1 MPLMASYFRAG
12 LLIIANKLNMR
23 TLSKWHFLLKLK
35 LTTQYIPLYEASP
48 PSVRSFSLYYCH
60 ALNLIFQ
67 QAPTHPDLISDNN
80 MHPSMALGV
89 HIVSQ
94 IAWTHECCSNNL
106 RLRGMR
112 NLHVNRNLN
121 SCITEFCQQL
131 RWCLVVFRERDWNWK
146 QNQIN
151 TVHIQLRE
159 ERFDVLHFAGSR

>member
-1 MPLMASYFRAG
+1 MPLMASYFRNRNPAHVSTYCHEVWHAG
-12 LLIIANKLNMR
+12 LLIIANKLNIR

-112 NLHVNRNLN
+112 NLQVNRNLN

-131 RWCLVVFRERDWNWK
+131 RWCLVVSESEIEIGNRIR
-146 QNQIN
+146 
-151 TVHIQLRE
+151 
-159 ERFDVLHFAGSR
+159 